1 MVSCEGQLWQFLR
14 CVVKYTRAHISFLI
28 LMSKIGML
36 HMILLPSLF
45 VCSDGVLELK
55 NTSHLAFVHF
65 EGLLNV
71 HKSPIFNEI
80 LTKIPDTRFL
90 FEIPSSI

>member
-1 MVSCEGQLWQFLR
+1 MCCQVHKGPYFFFDLDVQNRNAAYDPPFD
-14 CVVKYTRAHISFLI
+14 
-28 LMSKIGML
+28 
-36 HMILLPSLF
+36 PSLF